1 MLNKNKIWIIILS
14 LCLIMPAKAGW
25 FDDKI
30 KVRECYKLGVGW
42 KNYKEYHKYQVSQR
56 IQNRR
61 SITKWDWDL
70 DLKNKKALH
79 ILEVNGNPSM
89 EEYDL
94 LSSDN
99 LITVK
104 LAGLSGTIITF
115 NKKNETARI
124 VFSDTGGGYTQ
135 QCVFK

>member
-1 MLNKNKIWIIILS
+1 
-14 LCLIMPAKAGW
+14 MPAKAGW

-30 KVRECYKLGVGW
+30 KVRKCYPDNGVW
-42 KNYKEYHKYQVSQR
+42 KNYKEWHDFQVSQR
-56 IQNRR
+56 IQNRD
-61 SITKWDWDL
+61 SVTQWDWDL

-79 ILEVNGNPSM
+79 IIEVNGNPRM
-89 EEYDL
+89 TEYSL

-104 LAGLSGTIITF
+104 LGLADVAF

-124 VFSDTGGGYTQ
+124 SYSNTGGGYIK